1 MGKIKVS
8 VSANL
13 NIRKVLDQ
21 EPGVQ
26 SGLNQRQQ
34 TPYSNDFAFSS

>member
-8 VSANL
+8 ISTNL

-21 EPGVQ
+21 EAGAQ
-26 SGLNQRQQ
+26 SGLNQRKM
-34 TPYSNDFAFSS
+34 TPYSNDLAFSS